1 MSNNI
6 NNPTTQSNHQSDV
19 TLPIPNPLESSTTN
33 IAQTDDYQNPIHD
46 TQEPTSVDAKKSGC
60 EDDTHLINT
69 AMTKPIAEVA
79 NQTATKDSKASTE
92 QSANNLTNTTTEQTT
107 HHTNPQSSV
116 SVRTEGKLKIA
127 IAQTSF
133 VVGDVAGNVQ
143 KMKAI
148 AQDVKTKGVDLLIF
162 GEMALLGY
170 PCGDIVK
177 NPALADRI
185 KTGLASLAEESRD
198 MVILVGYP
206 HIDNYGIFN
215 SVAILQ
221 GGVQKG
227 FYHKQHLQNNDTLCE
242 SALFSTGLNQVIF
255 DYKGVSIGLLIGKD
269 LGKKHAVKNLK
280 EAGAE
285 LIVCINASPF
295 NQDKQEQRKQTLI
308 ARAKSVNIP
317 IVYANL
323 VGGQERLV
331 FDGGSMI
338 ANKDG
343 KIVHEAP
350 RFLGYFLLGEYDVA
364 TGDFDEQKKPAL
376 ILSQEAEL
384 YQSLVVA
391 LRDYVN
397 RSGFK
402 GVIIGLSGGL
412 DSALTLC
419 LAVDALGADKVY
431 AVMMPYQYTSSISV
445 EDAETQAKR
454 LGVSYAIC
462 PIFDAMTG
470 FKKTLSPLFTDHHGT
485 VDTTEEN
492 LQARTRGTILMALSN
507 KYGHLVINTSNKS
520 ESAVGYGTLYGD
532 LVGGFGALA
541 DVYKTDVYRLA
552 NYRNRLEDE
561 PVIPERVIT
570 RPPSAELRPNQTDQ
584 DNLPDYEV
592 LDGILRLYIE
602 GNKSFEEIVKAG
614 FDETIVLKVLK
625 MVDKNEYK
633 RRQAPFGAKMSGR
646 SFGERIYPLVN
657 GWQHKI

>member
-60 EDDTHLINT
+60 EDDTHSINT

-646 SFGERIYPLVN
+646 SFGERTYPLVN